1 MSTTYFQK
9 PENALKRSEEL
20 ISVGQRSSAL
30 DVLETVIKSKR
41 HRQWSPILEDIV
53 KKFLSLCTE
62 TRQPRRAREGLV
74 QYRQITQSAPQG
86 PDSIRKVVSTFVAEG
101 EKSVREAEEKAGLGA
116 DAVANLQDLEA
127 EETPETMMIS
137 VLTGDLSDTGRAD
150 RDNYVQWLRFL
161 WESYRTC
168 LEVLKNNA
176 KLEELYADTAKKTF
190 AFCVRYKRKVEFRRL
205 KDLLKAHL
213 SNNQLNTSY
222 GAPTQ
227 EASLRL
233 RLEIR
238 SEQLNAAC
246 TLELW
251 QLAFESAEELHG
263 LLLHPT
269 NRAHQKKSH
278 VMLNYYDKVSQVFWV
293 SDNYLFHACA
303 MQRIYNLTERQ
314 LLRQVGKN
322 EITREQA
329 NKSLELLA
337 SKVLLGALS
346 VPPPPVKALDGDMD
360 PEKDKHVRMASLVNY
375 TNVPQ
380 RKAIIGDLVSKNIMA
395 NVPAELKEM
404 FAFVETEFDPLN
416 LSKRIKPLFKV
427 IESNPELVKYLQA
440 LKQVVLLRLVQQLS
454 QVYQTMRISDFAKL
468 ADFLSLHDCEKLI
481 VQAVSNN
488 QAAARL
494 DHKNGTL
501 NLGDKGLEGETRR
514 SQLTNLAKGLQTSLD
529 LMSQDKEE
537 RRRQKLMAFQE
548 LAERLEDERKM
559 MDYRRQQIE
568 ERKEFQE
575 REAAQK
581 AMDDAARKKEEEEE
595 RRESEENRKAEDK
608 KRREDD
614 KRRAEM
620 DEKELAE
627 KKRLKEQVDAL
638 KKEEKKK
645 KGRAEENFGVDVG
658 GKQLDEVDDDDLR
671 NIDKDALIKAKK
683 AQEEKLKRE
692 AEERMKQAVLKLDH
706 LERARRE
713 NERDILDKVYAEQM
727 EQDKQRWEV
736 ESKQFMENHKKK
748 HAEDLEIKLRM
759 LRMVDAKSVYENMVT
774 KRREQEHEN
783 EKKAHVQQAKTDAE
797 RRRTEREEQTRKRRE
812 DQERQEKEDEER
824 RERLEEERER
834 REEERTKM
842 DAIAEKQRE
851 REKEVESKR
860 REDAPRGGD
869 GPRGGGGDRWGGGGG
884 DRGDRPPMGGSDRL
898 GGGSDRDGP
907 RGGGGDRW
915 GGGGGGGDRD
925 GPRGG
930 GGDRW
935 GGGGGDRGDRPPMD
949 RGGDRGGSRFGDSG
963 ASRFG
968 DRGGGDRFGGG
979 DRDRGDRPP
988 MDRDGPRGGGDRFG
1002 GGGGGDRFGDRGGGD
1017 RGGGD
1022 RGGGDRFG
1030 GGGGGDRFG
1039 GGGGGGAGGWRG
1051 ERVEPSGDRNRGGSD
1066 RPGDRPGGFGGGGGG
1081 GERPRLNLAPR
1092 APREDA
1098 APKVDDDGFATV
1110 TKKR

>member
-1 MSTTYFQK
+1 
-9 PENALKRSEEL
+9 
-20 ISVGQRSSAL
+20 
-30 DVLETVIKSKR
+30 
-41 HRQWSPILEDIV
+41 
-53 KKFLSLCTE
+53 
-62 TRQPRRAREGLV
+62 
-74 QYRQITQSAPQG
+74 
-86 PDSIRKVVSTFVAEG
+86 
-101 EKSVREAEEKAGLGA
+101 
-116 DAVANLQDLEA
+116 
-127 EETPETMMIS
+127 
-137 VLTGDLSDTGRAD
+137 
-150 RDNYVQWLRFL
+150 
-161 WESYRTC
+161 
-168 LEVLKNNA
+168 
-176 KLEELYADTAKKTF
+176 
-190 AFCVRYKRKVEFRRL
+190 
-205 KDLLKAHL
+205 
-213 SNNQLNTSY
+213 
-222 GAPTQ
+222 
-227 EASLRL
+227 L

-263 LLLHPT
+263 LLLHPN
-269 NRAHQKKSH
+269 NRKAQKSN

-314 LLRQVGKN
+314 LLRQVAKN

-329 NKSLELLA
+329 NKSLGTLA

-360 PEKDKHVRMASLVNY
+360 PEKDKHVRMASLVGH

-380 RKAIIGDLVSKNIMA
+380 RKAIIGELVSKNIMA
-395 NVPAELKEM
+395 NVPTELREM

-416 LSKRIKPLFKV
+416 LSKRIKPLFSI
-427 IESNPELVKYLQA
+427 IENNPELVSYLQA
-440 LKQVVLLRLVQQLS
+440 LKQVVLVRLVQQLS

-488 QAAARL
+488 QAAARI

-537 RRRQKLMAFQE
+537 RRRQKLLAFQE

-581 AMDDAARKKEEEEE
+581 AMDDAQRKKEEEEE
-595 RRESEENRKAEDK
+595 RRDSEEKRKEEDK

-620 DEKELAE
+620 EEKELGE

-638 KKEEKKK
+638 KREEKKK
-645 KGRAEENFGVDVG
+645 KGRAEENFGVEVS

-713 NERDILDKVYAEQM
+713 NEREILDKAYAEQK

-748 HAEDLEIKLRM
+748 HAEDIEIKQRM
-759 LRMVDAKSVYENMVT
+759 LRMVDAKVVYENMVT
-774 KRREQEHEN
+774 QRREQDYER
-783 EKKAHVQQAKTDAE
+783 EKAAHMQQAKADAE
-797 RRRTEREEQTRKRRE
+797 NNRREREEQVSKRRAE
-812 DQERQEKEDEER
+812 KERQDKEDEER
-824 RERLEEERER
+824 RQRVEEAREKQEEERA
-834 REEERTKM
+834 KM

-860 REDAPRGGD
+860 REEGPARGGAD
-869 GPRGGGGDRWGGGGG
+869 GLRSGMGERW
-884 DRGDRPPMGGSDRL
+884 
-898 GGGSDRDGP
+898 
-907 RGGGGDRW
+907 
-915 GGGGGGGDRD
+915 GGGGDRD
-925 GPRGG
+925 GPRGDRPPMG
-930 GGDRW
+930 ERW
-935 GGGGGDRGDRPPMD
+935 GGGGDRDGPRGDRPPMGERWGGGGDRDGPRGDRDGPRGDRPPMD
-949 RGGDRGGSRFGDSG
+949 RGGDRGGG
-963 ASRFG
+963 SRFG
-968 DRGGGDRFGGG
+968 DRPPMDRDGPRGGNDRFGGGGDRFGGG
-979 DRDRGDRPP
+979 DRGGDRGDRPP
-988 MDRDGPRGGGDRFG
+988 MDRDGPRGVGGGDRFGGGGDRFGGGDRGGDRFG
-1002 GGGGGDRFGDRGGGD
+1002 GGGGGDR
-1017 RGGGD
+1017 
-1022 RGGGDRFG
+1022 GGDRFG
-1030 GGGGGDRFG
+1030 GGFGG

-1051 ERVEPSGDRNRGGSD
+1051 DRVEPAGDRYRAG
-1066 RPGDRPGGFGGGGGG
+1066 GDRPGGGGGG

-1092 APREDA
+1092 AAA
-1098 APKVDDDGFATV
+1098 APAPVDDDGFATV